1 MPFVL
6 LVCNVFAMM
15 GLVAYALE
23 EGALGLSSGMHRGW
37 ALAAS
42 TRDP

>member
-1 MPFVL
+1 MPLVL

-15 GLVAYALE
+15 GMVAYALE
-23 EGALGLSSGMHRGW
+23 ECAIGLSSGMHRGW
-37 ALAAS
+37 ALTAS